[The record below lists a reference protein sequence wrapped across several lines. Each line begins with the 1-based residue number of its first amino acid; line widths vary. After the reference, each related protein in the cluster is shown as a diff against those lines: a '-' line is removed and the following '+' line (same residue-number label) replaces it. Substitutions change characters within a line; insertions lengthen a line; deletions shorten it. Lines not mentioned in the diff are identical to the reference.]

1 MSTSL
6 VQTGVKFP
14 DDTVLTSSIPI
25 GATFIQ
31 FPGED
36 PPNSVFGGSWTAIF
50 DNEGVFFRTPGGEA
64 SSFGGGIQSDQ
75 MQRITG
81 SFGSRR
87 SNNSNTFTSNG
98 AFFRDGNVSN
108 DGSRGDATFNASRV
122 AFDSANSPNAR
133 TSSSTDGETRPQN
146 RTIRVWK
153 RTS

>member
-14 DDTVLTSSIPI
+14 DDTVLRSSIPV

-36 PPNSVFGGSWTAIF
+36 PPNSVFGGSWSAIF
-50 DNEGVFFRTPGGEA
+50 DNESVFFRTPGGSA
-64 SSFGGGIQSDQ
+64 SSFGSGVQSQNLPEHRHGIGGQGGTVSF
-75 MQRITG
+75 RSGGLSG
-81 SFGSRR
+81 SAWDS
-87 SNNSNTFTSNG
+87 G
-98 AFFRDGNVSN
+98 AFSN
-108 DGSRGDATFNASRV
+108 R
-122 AFDSANSPNAR
+122 R
-133 TSSSTDGETRPQN
+133 TTNQEITSGELRPVN